1 MTSLDDWI
9 AGQARF
15 ASIAM
20 SRAISATQTVKHRP
34 GFGQIVIPRPG
45 SVLASPVL
53 AAYDPDP
60 DYFFHWFRNSAI
72 VMRALRVSMAEG
84 WAGGE
89 ANDRFREFLDFSL
102 SLRRLDGREFLR
114 QGDFRER
121 IEPSF
126 LQYARSDAEI
136 AAVSGPAVLAEAR
149 VNPDATLDISR
160 WARPQADGPALRVL
174 ATLDWRSAVAGSD
187 ERLRAAM
194 RDLVIGDLDFT
205 LAYAQRP
212 SYDIWE
218 EESGFHYYTLLL
230 QAEALA
236 EGAEWLA
243 EIGEGERSAACLA
256 VAGAIAPRLDAF
268 WDPDAGYY
276 RSRFGVVSGKP
287 GKALDAAVIL
297 AVLHAGRESGTH
309 SVLDARAQATLTALE
324 QLFEGEYAINRERPA
339 GRGPALGRYAG
350 DVYYSGGAYYF
361 ATLAA
366 AEFYFKL
373 AQALLAGAPMAVTE
387 ENRTFRMRMGV
398 AGRDGFAVASAALDR
413 GDAIL
418 RTVRAFTPQTGELS
432 EQFDQTTGAQTS
444 ARHLAWSYAAFITA
458 AAARRQACEAMR
470 DAGPSQIPADA
481 V

>member
-102 SLRRLDGREFLR
+102 SLRGLDGREFLR

-174 ATLDWRSAVAGSD
+174 AMLDWRSAVAGSD
-187 ERLRAAM
+187 ERLRAGM

-230 QAEALA
+230 EAEALA

-256 VAGAIAPRLDAF
+256 VADAIAPRTRCLLGPGRRLLSVALRRRVGQ
-268 WDPDAGYY
+268 AGKG
-276 RSRFGVVSGKP
+276 SRR
-287 GKALDAAVIL
+287 
-297 AVLHAGRESGTH
+297 GRH
-309 SVLDARAQATLTALE
+309 SR
-324 QLFEGEYAINRERPA
+324 R
-339 GRGPALGRYAG
+339 
-350 DVYYSGGAYYF
+350 
-361 ATLAA
+361 
-366 AEFYFKL
+366 
-373 AQALLAGAPMAVTE
+373 
-387 ENRTFRMRMGV
+387 
-398 AGRDGFAVASAALDR
+398 
-413 GDAIL
+413 
-418 RTVRAFTPQTGELS
+418 
-432 EQFDQTTGAQTS
+432 
-444 ARHLAWSYAAFITA
+444 
-458 AAARRQACEAMR
+458 AARRARKR
-470 DAGPSQIPADA
+470 DP
-481 V
+481 

>member
-9 AGQARF
+9 ADEARF
-15 ASIAM
+15 ASVAM

-45 SVLASPVL
+45 SVLASPVP

-60 DYFFHWFRNSAI
+60 DYFFHWFRDSAI
-72 VMRALRVSMAEG
+72 VMRALHIAVAEG
-84 WAGGE
+84 LAGGE
-89 ANDRFREFLDFSL
+89 AIDRFGEFLDFSL

-114 QGDFRER
+114 QGDFRQR
-121 IEPSF
+121 IEPAF
-126 LQYARSDAEI
+126 LQYARSDADL
-136 AAVSGPAVLAEAR
+136 AAVSGPTVLAEAR
-149 VNPDATLDISR
+149 VNPDATLDFTR

-174 ATLDWRSAVAGSD
+174 AMLDWRSAVSGPD
-187 ERLRAAM
+187 ETLGAM

-205 LAYAQRP
+205 LAYAKRP

-218 EESGFHYYTLLL
+218 EESGFHYYTLLV

-236 EGAEWLA
+236 QGAEWLA
-243 EIGEGERSAACLA
+243 EIGEEERSAVCFA
-256 VAGAIAPRLDAF
+256 VAETIAPRLEAF
-268 WDPDAGYY
+268 WDPGAGYY
-276 RSRFGVVSGKP
+276 RSRVGVVSGKP
-287 GKALDAAVIL
+287 EKALDAAVIL
-297 AVLHAGRESGTH
+297 AVLHAGRETGTH
-309 SVLDARAQATLTALE
+309 SPLDPRAQATLTALE
-324 QLFEGEYAINRERPA
+324 QLFEGEYVINRDRPA

-373 AQALLAGAPMAVTE
+373 ARALLAGAPMAMAE
-387 ENRTFRMRMGV
+387 ENRTFRQRLCV
-398 AGRDGFAVASAALDR
+398 AGRDGLAFASAALDR

-418 RTVRAFTPQTGELS
+418 RTVQAFTPESGELS

-444 ARHLAWSYAAFITA
+444 AKHLAWSYAAFITA
-458 AAARRQACEAMR
+458 AAARRQAHETMR
-470 DAGPSQIPADA
+470 DAGPSRTAADT